1 MMIYFEALGLLA
13 VFVILIVG
21 LVIGLSVVLRQ
32 PVMVTLVSL
41 VMSVTAITA
50 AGFLAWVGWQAIVVK
65 QVCVISA
72 SPTLLQAMVTDV
84 CTIMLTVVVAAAA
97 AVGCFVTLAIAVW
110 YTDSWKQNEKYQ
122 NYVKKHYDEGAIKE
136 AWKHS

>member
-41 VMSVTAITA
+41 IMSVVALVA
-50 AGFLAWVGWQAIVVK
+50 AGVLAWVGWQAIVVK

-72 SPTLLQAMVTDV
+72 SPTLLQAMVTDI
-84 CTIMLTVVVAAAA
+84 CTIMLTVVVAAA
-97 AVGCFVTLAIAVW
+97 VGCFATLAVAAW
-110 YTDSWKQNEKYQ
+110 YADSWKQNEKYQ
-122 NYVKKHYDEGAIKE
+122 NYVKKHYSDQAIKE

>member
-13 VFVILIVG
+13 AFAVLIVG

-41 VMSVTAITA
+41 MMSVAAIVA

-65 QVCVISA
+65 QVYVISV
-72 SPTLLQAMVTDV
+72 SPTLWQAMVTDI
-84 CTIMLTVVVAAAA
+84 CAIMLTVVVAA
-97 AVGCFVTLAIAVW
+97 AVGCFVTLAIAAW
-110 YTDSWKQNEKYQ
+110 YADSWKQNEKYQ
-122 NYVKKHYDEGAIKE
+122 NYVKKHYGDGAIKD
-136 AWKHS
+136 AWKRS

>member
-13 VFVILIVG
+13 VFAILIVG
-21 LVIGLSVVLRQ
+21 LIIGLSIVFRQ

-41 VMSVTAITA
+41 VMSVVAIAA
-50 AGFLAWVGWQAIVVK
+50 AGFLAWIGWQAIVVK

-72 SPTLLQAMVTDV
+72 SPTLLQAMVTDI
-84 CTIMLTVVVAAAA
+84 CTIMLTVVVAAA
-97 AVGCFVTLAIAVW
+97 VGCFATLAVAVW
-110 YTDSWKQNEKYQ
+110 YADSWKQNEKYQ
-122 NYVKKHYDEGAIKE
+122 DYVKKHYGDGAVKD

>member
-13 VFVILIVG
+13 VFAILIVG
-21 LVIGLSVVLRQ
+21 LIIGLSVVLRQ
-32 PVMVTLVSL
+32 PIMVVLVSL
-41 VMSVTAITA
+41 VMSVAAIAA

-72 SPTLLQAMVTDV
+72 SPTLLQAMVTDI
-84 CTIMLTVVVAAAA
+84 CTIMLAVIIAA
-97 AVGCFVTLAIAVW
+97 AVGCFVTLAIAAW
-110 YTDSWKQNEKYQ
+110 YADSWKQNEKYQ
-122 NYVKKHYDEGAIKE
+122 DYVKKHYDDRAIKD

>member
-41 VMSVTAITA
+41 IMSVVAIAA
-50 AGFLAWVGWQAIVVK
+50 AGVLAWVGWQAIVVK

-72 SPTLLQAMVTDV
+72 SPTLLQAMITDV
-84 CTIMLTVVVAAAA
+84 CTIMLTVVVAAA
-97 AVGCFVTLAIAVW
+97 VGCFVTLAIAAW
-110 YTDSWKQNEKYQ
+110 YADSWKQNEKYQ
-122 NYVKKHYDEGAIKE
+122 DYVKKHYSDQAIKD

>member
-13 VFVILIVG
+13 VFAILIVG
-21 LVIGLSVVLRQ
+21 LIIGLSVVLRQ
-32 PVMVTLVSL
+32 PIMVVLVSL
-41 VMSVTAITA
+41 AMSVTAIIA

-72 SPTLLQAMVTDV
+72 SPTLLQAMVTDI
-84 CTIMLTVVVAAAA
+84 CTIMLTVVVAAA
-97 AVGCFVTLAIAVW
+97 VGCFATLAVAVW
-110 YTDSWKQNEKYQ
+110 YADSWKQNEKYQ
-122 NYVKKHYDEGAIKE
+122 NYVKKHYGDGAIKD

>member
-13 VFVILIVG
+13 VFAIVIVG
-21 LVIGLSVVLRQ
+21 LIIGLSIVLRQ
-32 PVMVTLVSL
+32 PIMVTLVSL

-50 AGFLAWVGWQAIVVK
+50 AGFLAWIGWQALVVK

-72 SPTLLQAMVTDV
+72 SPTLLQAMITDI
-84 CTIMLTVVVAAAA
+84 CTIMLTVVVAAA
-97 AVGCFVTLAIAVW
+97 VGCFVTLAVAVW
-110 YTDSWKQNEKYQ
+110 YADSWKQNEKYQ
-122 NYVKKHYDEGAIKE
+122 NYVKKHYGDGAVKD

>member
-1 MMIYFEALGLLA
+1 MMIYIEALGLLA
-13 VFVILIVG
+13 VLASLIVG

-41 VMSVTAITA
+41 VMSVTAIVA

-65 QVCVISA
+65 QVFVISA

-84 CTIMLTVVVAAAA
+84 CTIMLTVIVAA
-97 AVGCFVTLAIAVW
+97 AVGCFVTLAVAVW
-110 YTDSWKQNEKYQ
+110 YADSWKQNEKYQ
-122 NYVKKHYDEGAIKE
+122 NYVKKHYDDGAIKD

>member
-13 VFVILIVG
+13 VFAIAIVG
-21 LVIGLSVVLRQ
+21 LIIGLSVVLRQ

-41 VMSVTAITA
+41 IMSVVALVA
-50 AGFLAWVGWQAIVVK
+50 AGVLAWVGWQAIVVK

-72 SPTLLQAMVTDV
+72 SPTLLQAMVTDI
-84 CTIMLTVVVAAAA
+84 CTIMLTVVVAAA
-97 AVGCFVTLAIAVW
+97 VGCFATLAVAAW
-110 YTDSWKQNEKYQ
+110 YADSWKQNEKYQ
-122 NYVKKHYDEGAIKE
+122 NYVKKHYSDQAIKE

>member
-1 MMIYFEALGLLA
+1 MIYFEALGLIA
-13 VFVILIVG
+13 VFASLIAG
-21 LVIGLSVVLRQ
+21 LIIGLSVVLRQ

-41 VMSVTAITA
+41 MMSVTAIA
-50 AGFLAWVGWQAIVVK
+50 VAGFLAWIGWQAIVVK

-72 SPTLLQAMVTDV
+72 SPTLWQAMVTDM
-84 CTIMLTVVVAAAA
+84 CAIMLTAVVAA

-110 YTDSWKQNEKYQ
+110 YADSWKQNEKYQ
-122 NYVKKHYDEGAIKE
+122 DYVKKHYGDGAVKD

>member
-1 MMIYFEALGLLA
+1 MMIYIEALGLLA
-13 VFVILIVG
+13 VFAILIVG
-21 LVIGLSVVLRQ
+21 LIIGLSVVLRQ
-32 PVMVTLVSL
+32 PIMVVLVSL
-41 VMSVTAITA
+41 VMSVTAIAA

-72 SPTLLQAMVTDV
+72 SPTLLQAMVTDI
-84 CTIMLTVVVAAAA
+84 CTIMLTVVVAAA
-97 AVGCFVTLAIAVW
+97 VGCFVTLAVAVW

-122 NYVKKHYDEGAIKE
+122 NYVKKHYGDGAVKD

>member
-13 VFVILIVG
+13 VFAVLIVG

-32 PVMVTLVSL
+32 PVMVTLTSL
-41 VMSVTAITA
+41 IMSVVAIVA
-50 AGFLAWVGWQAIVVK
+50 AGVLAWVGWQAIVVK

-72 SPTLLQAMVTDV
+72 SPTLLQAMITDI
-84 CTIMLTVVVAAAA
+84 CTIMLTVVVAAA
-97 AVGCFVTLAIAVW
+97 VGCFATLAIAVW
-110 YTDSWKQNEKYQ
+110 YADSWKQNEKYQ
-122 NYVKKHYDEGAIKE
+122 NYVKKHYSDQAIKE

>member
-1 MMIYFEALGLLA
+1 MIYFEALGLLA

-32 PVMVTLVSL
+32 PIMVVLVSL
-41 VMSVTAITA
+41 VMSVTAIVA

-84 CTIMLTVVVAAAA
+84 CTIMLTVVVAAA
-97 AVGCFVTLAIAVW
+97 VGCFVTLAVAVW
-110 YTDSWKQNEKYQ
+110 YADSWKQNEKYQ
-122 NYVKKHYDEGAIKE
+122 NYVKKHYDDGAIKD

>member
-13 VFVILIVG
+13 VFAVLIVG

-41 VMSVTAITA
+41 MMSVAAIVA

-65 QVCVISA
+65 QVYVISA
-72 SPTLLQAMVTDV
+72 SPTLLQAMITDICV
-84 CTIMLTVVVAAAA
+84 IMLTVVVAA
-97 AVGCFVTLAIAVW
+97 AVGCFVTLAIAAW
-110 YTDSWKQNEKYQ
+110 YADSWKQNEKYQ
-122 NYVKKHYDEGAIKE
+122 NYVKKHYGDGAIKD
-136 AWKHS
+136 AWKRS

>member
-13 VFVILIVG
+13 GFAILIVG

-41 VMSVTAITA
+41 IMSVVAIVA
-50 AGFLAWVGWQAIVVK
+50 AGVLAWVGWQAIVVK

-72 SPTLLQAMVTDV
+72 SPTLLQAMITDV
-84 CTIMLTVVVAAAA
+84 CTIMLTVVVAAA
-97 AVGCFVTLAIAVW
+97 VGCFVTLAAAAW
-110 YTDSWKQNEKYQ
+110 CADSWKQNEKYQ
-122 NYVKKHYDEGAIKE
+122 DYVKKHYGDGAVKD

>member
-13 VFVILIVG
+13 VFAVLIVG
-21 LVIGLSVVLRQ
+21 LVIGLSVVFRQ

-41 VMSVTAITA
+41 VMSVVALAA

-72 SPTLLQAMVTDV
+72 SPTLLQAMITDI
-84 CTIMLTVVVAAAA
+84 CTIMLTVVVAA

-110 YTDSWKQNEKYQ
+110 YADSWKQNEKYQ
-122 NYVKKHYDEGAIKE
+122 NYVKKHYGEGAVKD
-136 AWKHS
+136 AWRHS

>member
-13 VFVILIVG
+13 VFAILIVG

-32 PVMVTLVSL
+32 PIMVVLVSL
-41 VMSVTAITA
+41 VMSVTAIIA

-84 CTIMLTVVVAAAA
+84 CTIMLTVVVAAA
-97 AVGCFVTLAIAVW
+97 VGCFMTLAVVVW
-110 YTDSWKQNEKYQ
+110 YADSWKQNEKYQ
-122 NYVKKHYDEGAIKE
+122 NYVKKHYGDGAVKD

>member
-13 VFVILIVG
+13 VFAILIVG
-21 LVIGLSVVLRQ
+21 LIIGLSVVLRQ

-41 VMSVTAITA
+41 VMSVAAIAT
-50 AGFLAWVGWQAIVVK
+50 AGFLAWIGWQAIVVK

-72 SPTLLQAMVTDV
+72 SPTLLQAMITDI
-84 CTIMLTVVVAAAA
+84 CTIMLTVVVAAA
-97 AVGCFVTLAIAVW
+97 VGCFVTLAVAVW
-110 YTDSWKQNEKYQ
+110 YADSWKQNEKYQ
-122 NYVKKHYDEGAIKE
+122 NYVKKHYGEGAVKD

>member
-13 VFVILIVG
+13 VFAVLIVG

-41 VMSVTAITA
+41 MMSVAAIVA

-65 QVCVISA
+65 QVYVISA
-72 SPTLLQAMVTDV
+72 SPTLLQAMITDICV
-84 CTIMLTVVVAAAA
+84 IMLTVVVAA

-110 YTDSWKQNEKYQ
+110 YADSWKQNEKYQ
-122 NYVKKHYDEGAIKE
+122 AYVKKHYGDGAVKD

>member
-1 MMIYFEALGLLA
+1 MIIYFEALGLLA
-13 VFVILIVG
+13 VFAILIVG
-21 LVIGLSVVLRQ
+21 LIIGLSVVLRQ

-41 VMSVTAITA
+41 VMSVTAIAA
-50 AGFLAWVGWQAIVVK
+50 AGFLAWIGWQAIVVK

-84 CTIMLTVVVAAAA
+84 CTIMLTVVVAAA
-97 AVGCFVTLAIAVW
+97 VGCFATLAVAVW
-110 YTDSWKQNEKYQ
+110 YADSWKQNEKYQ
-122 NYVKKHYDEGAIKE
+122 NYVKKHYDEGAIKD

>member
-1 MMIYFEALGLLA
+1 MTIYFEALGLLA
-13 VFVILIVG
+13 GLTILIVG
-21 LVIGLSVVLRQ
+21 VIIGLSIVLRQ

-41 VMSVTAITA
+41 IMSVVALVA
-50 AGFLAWVGWQAIVVK
+50 AGFLVWVGWQAIVVK

-84 CTIMLTVVVAAAA
+84 CTIMLTVVVAAA
-97 AVGCFVTLAIAVW
+97 VGCFVTLAIAVW

-122 NYVKKHYDEGAIKE
+122 DYVKKHYNGEAIKD

>member
-13 VFVILIVG
+13 VFAILIVG
-21 LVIGLSVVLRQ
+21 LIIGLSVVLRQ

-41 VMSVTAITA
+41 AMSVTAITA

-72 SPTLLQAMVTDV
+72 SPTLLQAMITDI
-84 CTIMLTVVVAAAA
+84 CTIMLTVVVAAA
-97 AVGCFVTLAIAVW
+97 VGCFATLAVAVW

-122 NYVKKHYDEGAIKE
+122 DYVKKHYGDGAVKD
-136 AWKHS
+136 AWRHS